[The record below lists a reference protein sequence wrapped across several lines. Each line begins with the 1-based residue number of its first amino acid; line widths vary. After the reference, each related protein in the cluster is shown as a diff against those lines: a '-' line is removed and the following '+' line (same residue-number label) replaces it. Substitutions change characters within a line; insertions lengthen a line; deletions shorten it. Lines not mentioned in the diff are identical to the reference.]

1 MMAMTT
7 SRQLKQP
14 QLMLVPKYYLL
25 HNIKEDSQV
34 TMYLVR
40 EHPELC
46 DFYEE
51 DILNRANLAK
61 PLTSSTRFHL
71 KTLIKNDYWNLISV

>member
-1 MMAMTT
+1 MMAMTI

-25 HNIKEDSQV
+25 HNIKEV

-51 DILNRANLAK
+51 DILN
-61 PLTSSTRFHL
+61 
-71 KTLIKNDYWNLISV
+71 

>member
-7 SRQLKQP
+7 SRQLKET

-51 DILNRANLAK
+51 DILN
-61 PLTSSTRFHL
+61 
-71 KTLIKNDYWNLISV
+71 